1 MCKVSNETFSESQ
14 IISSDQWVVTGSDA
28 NHRRTWSVTVR
39 ARTLETAK
47 RVAWQTPGRPAWVS
61 VHTLRAELATVRNDH
76 LLRAMLR
83 DGFAKEVPNG

>member
-1 MCKVSNETFSESQ
+1 MTEPQ
-14 IISSDQWVVTGSDA
+14 IISPDQWVVTGSDA

-39 ARTLETAK
+39 ASTLENAK

-61 VHTLRAELATVRNDH
+61 IHTLRAALSTVRNDP

-83 DGFAKEVPNG
+83 DGFAREVPS

>member
-1 MCKVSNETFSESQ
+1 MSNETFSESQ

-39 ARTLETAK
+39 ANTLETAK
-47 RVAWQTPGRPAWVS
+47 RVAWQNPGRPAWVS
-61 VHTLRAELATVRNDH
+61 IHTLRAELATVRNDP

-83 DGFAKEVPNG
+83 SGFAQEVPS